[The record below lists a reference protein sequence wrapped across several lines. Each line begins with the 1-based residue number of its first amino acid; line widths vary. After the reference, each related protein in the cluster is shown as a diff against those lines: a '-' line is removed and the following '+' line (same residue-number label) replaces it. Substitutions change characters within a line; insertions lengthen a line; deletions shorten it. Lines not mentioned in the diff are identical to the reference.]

1 MRMLLS
7 FLGVLWG
14 WSSEVGGLHVR
25 LTRLQTIILI
35 VSAPKMGPLIFWE
48 SSNLLQEPPES
59 LPVERGPPPNLFQ
72 DLAPGCSRCFRAGGS
87 GVPGVGV

>member
-1 MRMLLS
+1 
-7 FLGVLWG
+7 
-14 WSSEVGGLHVR
+14 
-25 LTRLQTIILI
+25 
-35 VSAPKMGPLIFWE
+35 MGPLIFWE
-48 SSNLLQEPPES
+48 GSNLLQEPPES